1 MINENDGNLPRGT
14 GSLVGG
20 RQANELANTIECVL
34 NAITGLIEGVVGER
48 RKALTQSGPWI
59 LARQRDI

>member
-1 MINENDGNLPRGT
+1 MINENDGNLPQGT
-14 GSLVGG
+14 CSPVGG